1 MATSTIDQAYLAKRQ
16 LRKGT
21 AGWILLAGLGVSYVI
36 SGNFA
41 GWNFGIAQAGWG
53 GFAIASILM
62 AIMYFA
68 LVLSLAEM
76 SAALPTAGGGYSF
89 ARLAMGSAGGYL
101 TGLAILIEYA
111 LAPAAIVIFIG
122 SAVEALIGVNGPWV
136 YALFYIVFVGI
147 HLAGVGE
154 ALKVMMV
161 ISGLAV
167 FAILATAGALVGNFN
182 SANLFDIAA
191 TEAAG
196 ASAFLP
202 LGWYGV
208 WAALPFAMWL
218 FLAVEGVPLAAEEAK
233 DPAKDVPKGIIGAMV
248 FLLIT
253 ALLVVVFVA
262 GAAGSKMIGE
272 SAVPLVDALKLQGS
286 NGLATTVNLLGLAGL
301 IASFFSIIYG
311 YSRLVFALSR
321 AGYIPQSL
329 SITSSRKVPARALIL
344 PGIFGF
350 LASLT
355 GEGDLMLAMAVVGA
369 TISYAL
375 MALSHLLLRIKQPN
389 LARPYKTP
397 GGMFTSGIAL
407 VLSLIALTGVYAFD
421 PRAFNYT
428 LILFALGAAYFFFY
442 SKHHLVAKTA
452 DEEFALLQQAE
463 AELKVDENS
472 DAAPLNLAVETP
484 AS

>member
-167 FAILATAGALVGNFN
+167 FAIMATAGALVGNFN

-248 FLLIT
+248 FLLVT

-286 NGLATTVNLLGLAGL
+286 NSLATTVNLLGLAGL

-311 YSRLVFALSR
+311 YSRLIFALSR
-321 AGYIPQSL
+321 AGYLPQSL

-472 DAAPLNLAVETP
+472 GAAPLNLAVETP